1 MRISDWSSDVCSS
14 DLEQGLAVEVIAPAD
29 PSDPPKMVAAGKAD
43 LAVSYQPQ
51 LHLQVHEGL
60 PLRRVG
66 TLVAT
71 PLNCLLVLRDGPV
84 KSLADLKGR
93 RVGFSVAGVEEALL
107 AAMLARHDPALD
119 DVELVN
125 VNWSL
130 APSLM
135 SPQVDAVSGA
145 FSNLELSQLEV
156 EGVAGRC
163 FQSERT
169 NVMKGKRGSRRG

>member
-1 MRISDWSSDVCSS
+1 
-14 DLEQGLAVEVIAPAD
+14 
-29 PSDPPKMVAAGKAD
+29 MVAAGKAD

-107 AAMLARHDPALD
+107 AAMLARHDLALD

-125 VNWSL
+125 VNWWL

-135 SPQVDAVSGA
+135 RSEERRVGKECVSTC
-145 FSNLELSQLEV
+145 SS
-156 EGVAGRC
+156 RC
-163 FQSERT
+163 APYQ
-169 NVMKGKRGSRRG
+169 

>member
-1 MRISDWSSDVCSS
+1 
-14 DLEQGLAVEVIAPAD
+14 
-29 PSDPPKMVAAGKAD
+29 MVAAGKAD

-107 AAMLARHDPALD
+107 AAMLARHDLALD

-135 SPQVDAVSGA
+135 SRQVDAVIGA
-145 FSNLELSQLEV
+145 FRNFELNQLRSE
-156 EGVAGRC
+156 EHTSEL
-163 FQSERT
+163 QSLMR
-169 NVMKGKRGSRRG
+169 NSYAV

>member
-1 MRISDWSSDVCSS
+1 
-14 DLEQGLAVEVIAPAD
+14 
-29 PSDPPKMVAAGKAD
+29 MVAAGKAD

-84 KSLADLKGR
+84 KSLADLQGR

-107 AAMLARHDPALD
+107 AAMLARPDLALA
-119 DVELVN
+119 DVELVH

-135 SPQVDAVSGA
+135 SPQLDSGIGA
-145 FSNLELSQLEV
+145 FLNV
-156 EGVAGRC
+156 
-163 FQSERT
+163 SEARRLRKEWCRT
-169 NVMKGKRGSRRG
+169 CRPRGAT

>member
-1 MRISDWSSDVCSS
+1 
-14 DLEQGLAVEVIAPAD
+14 
-29 PSDPPKMVAAGKAD
+29 MVAAGKAD

-71 PLNCLLVLRDGPV
+71 PLNCLLVLRDDPV

-107 AAMLARHDPALD
+107 AAMLARHDPALE
-119 DVELVN
+119 DVSLLN
-125 VNWSL
+125 VHWSL
-130 APSLM
+130 APSIM
-135 SPQVDAVSGA
+135 SRPVAA
-145 FSNLELSQLEV
+145 FLCPFRN
-156 EGVAGRC
+156 
-163 FQSERT
+163 F
-169 NVMKGKRGSRRG
+169 

>member
-1 MRISDWSSDVCSS
+1 
-14 DLEQGLAVEVIAPAD
+14 
-29 PSDPPKMVAAGKAD
+29 MVAAGKAD

-107 AAMLARHDPALD
+107 AAMLARHDLALD

-135 SPQVDAVSGA
+135 SRQVDAVIGRSEEHT
-145 FSNLELSQLEV
+145 SEL
-156 EGVAGRC
+156 
-163 FQSERT
+163 QSLMRISYAVFCLKKKT
-169 NVMKGKRGSRRG
+169 IITMQQT